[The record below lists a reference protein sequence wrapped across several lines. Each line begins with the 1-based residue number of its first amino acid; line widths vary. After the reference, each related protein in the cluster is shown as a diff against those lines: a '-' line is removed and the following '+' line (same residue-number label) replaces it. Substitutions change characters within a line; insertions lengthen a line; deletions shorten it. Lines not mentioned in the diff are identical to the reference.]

1 MSILILVVFMSL
13 SISGMCSLFEAV
25 LYSTRIGTLEAVK
38 AKDKKKSLAEKL
50 LHMKREISVPIAS
63 ILVLNTIA
71 NTAGATIAGMYAAK
85 ELGTSLVPLFSIF
98 FTFSILFFS
107 EIIPKTVGAVRW
119 RGLWPYIVWPLIF
132 MKTILNPL
140 IFFIRRLMNVLTKD
154 VKFTTITEEEI
165 IAAAR
170 IGAKEGEITEQE
182 HLIIDN
188 LINLEN
194 RIVREIMT
202 PRTVIF
208 SLEANLTVQEAL
220 EIANEKGLTRIPV
233 YEQDKENIIGYVMF
247 HDISSAKNLVQ
258 PPRTLKDIVRT
269 ISFVPENTNCLLL
282 LFDFLKARKHIAI
295 VTDEFHGVA
304 GLVTL
309 EDLIETLLGTEI
321 VDETDKVIDLQ
332 KIARKKKMR

>member
-1 MSILILVVFMSL
+1 MSILIIVVMITL
-13 SISGMCSLFEAV
+13 TVSGMCSLFEAV

-38 AKDKKKSLAEKL
+38 AKDRKRKLAQKL
-50 LHMKREISVPIAS
+50 LNMKREISIPIAA
-63 ILVLNTIA
+63 ILILNTIA
-71 NTAGATIAGMYAAK
+71 NTAGATIAGMYAASV
-85 ELGTSLVPLFSIF
+85 LGTSLVPLFSIVL
-98 FTFSILFFS
+98 TLSILFFS

-119 RGLWPYIVWPLIF
+119 RNLWQFIVWPLVF
-132 MKTILNPL
+132 MKTILNPI
-140 IFFIRRLMNVLTKD
+140 IFFTQKLTNILTKD
-154 VKFTTITEEEI
+154 TNFATITEEEI

-170 IGAKEGEITEQE
+170 IGAKEGEISEQE
-182 HLIIDN
+182 HFIIEN

-194 RIVREIMT
+194 RIVREVMT

-208 SLEANLTVQEAL
+208 SLEANLTVQEAQ
-220 EIANEKGLTRIPV
+220 EIADEKGLTRIPV
-233 YEQDKENIIGYVMF
+233 YEQDKENIIGYVMT

-258 PPRTLKDIVRT
+258 PPKALKDIVRT

-321 VDETDKVIDLQ
+321 VDETDKVVDLQ
-332 KIARKKKMR
+332 KIARKKKIR